1 MTTTEENKD
10 DSGEKPKKRRKY
22 RLLRWIVYLF
32 LFIIVYFVAVDLN
45 LFWLFGKSPSVTELK
60 HPKMAQASELYTS
73 DGVMIGRYFNENRTP
88 ADFKHISPMLIKAL
102 VATEDARFYEH
113 HGIDFQAFFSA
124 IWSNIRGGNR
134 GGSTLTQQ
142 LAKNLFKTRK
152 DVSKGLLGYIPV
164 VNTLISK
171 SKEWTTAVKLEFNFN
186 KDEILTMYLNTV
198 DFGSNSFGVKTASKT
213 FFNTTP
219 DSLSVSQSAMLVG
232 LLKAPSYYSPISN
245 PKNCLA
251 RRNTVLKQMVKYR
264 VITPSEYDQ
273 YSQDPIPR
281 EIFIEQAYDGSGTYL
296 RGVVNNTLNTW
307 CKKNGYDLYSDGLK
321 IYTTIDSR
329 IQKCAEA
336 AVEEHMATL
345 QKRFDQHWE
354 GQNPWVDERNHELP
368 GFIDSVVV
376 KTDYYK
382 TLKKKFGNKPVM
394 MAKMLNRKRR
404 IRIFTWKGEKDTS
417 FSIIDSISY
426 YKKFLHAGFMAMD
439 PHTGFVK
446 AWVGGIN
453 YKYFKYDH
461 VKQSKRQPGSTFK
474 PFVYAAAFDEGGYG
488 PCDRMVNR
496 PVTINYVE
504 NGENKS
510 WSPHNADFVF
520 DGDSMTL
527 RHALAMS
534 INSIA
539 AQMTEKI
546 GWTTVAKYAHRCGI
560 QSPLAEVPSICL
572 GSSDVSLF
580 ELVGAYSTFVNDGKW
595 IEPKF
600 ISVVKDQYG
609 KVIYTFT
616 SQTRQAVTQET
627 AFLILDMLKG
637 GLDEGGTS
645 SNLWAYDLFKGKEG
659 NELGGKTGTSSNH
672 SDGWFVGVSKDLV
685 GGSWVGGE
693 DRCIHFRSTEQ
704 GEGAKTALPI
714 FGLFMEKVYKDES
727 IGITKGRF
735 PKPTVKITKSYN
747 CHTRIKK
754 TKKDSTDVK
763 GDDDAT

>member
-1 MTTTEENKD
+1 
-10 DSGEKPKKRRKY
+10 
-22 RLLRWIVYLF
+22 
-32 LFIIVYFVAVDLN
+32 
-45 LFWLFGKSPSVTELK
+45 
-60 HPKMAQASELYTS
+60 
-73 DGVMIGRYFNENRTP
+73 MIGRYFNENRTP
-88 ADFKHISPMLIKAL
+88 ADYKHISPVLVKAL
-102 VATEDARFYEH
+102 IATEDARFYEH
-113 HGIDFQAFFSA
+113 HGIDFKAFFSA

-152 DVSKGLLGYIPV
+152 EPSKGLLGYIPGLS
-164 VNTLISK
+164 TLISK
-171 SKEWTTAVKLEFNFN
+171 SKEWTTAVKLEFNFS
-186 KDEILTMYLNTV
+186 KEQILTMYLNTV
-198 DFGSNSFGVKTASKT
+198 DFGSNTFGIKTASKT
-213 FFNTTP
+213 YFNTAP
-219 DSLSVSQSAMLVG
+219 DSLSISQSAMLVG
-232 LLKAPSYYSPISN
+232 LLKAPSYYSPILN
-245 PKNCLA
+245 PKNCIS
-251 RRNTVLKQMVKYR
+251 RRNTVLQQMVKYN
-264 VITPSEYDQ
+264 VITKSDYEQSSKD
-273 YSQDPIPR
+273 SIPHGL
-281 EIFIEQAYDGSGTYL
+281 FIEQAYDGPGTYL
-296 RGVVNNTLNTW
+296 RGTINNTLKVW
-307 CKKNGYDLYSDGLK
+307 CRKNGYDLYTDGLK

-329 IQKCAEA
+329 IQQCAED
-336 AVEEHMATL
+336 AVTLHMATL
-345 QKRFDQHWE
+345 QKRFDQHWQGE
-354 GQNPWVDERNHELP
+354 NPWVDERNHELP
-368 GFIDSVVV
+368 HFIDSLVVR
-376 KTDYYK
+376 TEYYK
-382 TLKKKFGNKPVM
+382 AMKKRFRNNSVM
-394 MAKMLNRKRR
+394 LTKAMHRKRR
-404 IRIFTWKGEKDTS
+404 MKIFTWKGEKDTS
-417 FSIIDSISY
+417 FSLIDSISY
-426 YKKFLHAGFMAMD
+426 YKRFLHAGFMAMD
-439 PHTGFVK
+439 PHNGAVK

-496 PVTINYVE
+496 PVTINYME
-504 NGENKS
+504 NGEHKS

-546 GWTTVAKYAHRCGI
+546 GWSSVAKYAHKCGI

-572 GSSDVSLF
+572 GSSDVSLY
-580 ELVGAYSTFVNDGKW
+580 ELVGAYSTFVNEGTW

-600 ISVVKDQYG
+600 ITEVKDNKG

-616 SQTRQAVTQET
+616 SQTHRAVSQET
-627 AFLILDMLKG
+627 AYLILDMLKG

-645 SNLWAYDLFKGKEG
+645 SNLWGYDIFKGGKEP

-714 FGLFMEKVYKDES
+714 FGLFLESVYKNES
-727 IGITKGRF
+727 IGLGKGRF
-735 PKPTVKITKSYN
+735 PKPSVKITKNYN
-747 CHTRIKK
+747 CHTRYKK
-754 TKKDSTDVK
+754 TKKDSTAR
-763 GDDDAT
+763 DDDGT

>member
-1 MTTTEENKD
+1 LIPEE
-10 DSGEKPKKRRKY
+10 EKNEASKSQPKKRLRI
-22 RLLRWIVYLF
+22 LRWMLYF
-32 LFIIVYFVAVDLN
+32 LGFIFLYFISVDLN
-45 LFWLFGKSPSVTELK
+45 ILWLFGKSPSISELK
-60 HPKMAQASELYTS
+60 HPKLAQASELYTS

-88 ADFKHISPMLIKAL
+88 ADYKHISPVLIKAL
-102 VATEDARFYEH
+102 IATEDARFYEH
-113 HGIDFQAFFSA
+113 HGIDFKAFFSA
-124 IWSNIRGGNR
+124 IWATIHGGNR

-142 LAKNLFKTRK
+142 LAKNLFKTRN
-152 DVSKGLLGYIPV
+152 DISKGLLGYIPV
-164 VNTLISK
+164 LNTLIGK
-171 SKEWTTAVKLEFNFN
+171 SKEWTTAIKLEINFS
-186 KDEILTMYLNTV
+186 KEEILTMYLNTV
-198 DFGSNSFGVKTASKT
+198 DFGSNSFGIKTASKT
-213 FFNTTP
+213 FFNTAP
-219 DSLSVSQSAMLVG
+219 DSLSISQCAMLVG
-232 LLKAPSYYSPISN
+232 LLKAPSAYSPISN
-245 PKNCLA
+245 PKNCLY
-251 RRNTVLKQMVKYR
+251 RRTTVLQQMLKYK
-264 VITPSEYDQ
+264 VITATEYENC
-273 YSQDPIPR
+273 YKDPLPR
-281 EIFIEQAYDGSGTYL
+281 SIFIEQAYDGPGTYL
-296 RGVVNNTLNTW
+296 RGVVNNTLKVW

-329 IQKCAEA
+329 IQQCAEDA
-336 AVEEHMATL
+336 LTEHMASL

-354 GQNPWVDERNHELP
+354 GQNPWVDERNKELP
-368 GFIDSVVV
+368 HFIDSLVVR
-376 KTDYYK
+376 TDYYK
-382 TLKKKFGNKPVM
+382 AMKKKYGKKSVQL
-394 MAKMLNRKRR
+394 AKALNQKRR
-404 IRIFTWKGEKDTS
+404 MKIFTWKGEKDTS
-417 FSIIDSISY
+417 FSIIDSIRY
-426 YKKFLHAGFMAMD
+426 YKRFLHAGFMAMN
-439 PHTGFVK
+439 PHNGAVK

-488 PCDRMVNR
+488 PCDRMVNK
-496 PVTINYVE
+496 PVTINYIE
-504 NGENKS
+504 NGEQKS
-510 WSPHNADFVF
+510 WSPHNADFIF

-534 INSIA
+534 VNSIA

-546 GWTTVAKYAHRCGI
+546 GWATVAKYAHKCGI

-572 GSSDVSLF
+572 GSSDVSLY
-580 ELVGAYSTFVNDGKW
+580 ELVGAYATFVNDGVW

-600 ISVVKDQYG
+600 ITQVKDRSG
-609 KVIYTFT
+609 KLIYSFT
-616 SQTRQAVTQET
+616 SQTRRAVTQET

-645 SNLWAYDLFKGKEG
+645 SNLWVYDLFKGGKEP

-714 FGLFMEKVYKDES
+714 FGLFMERVYKNEA

-735 PKPTVKITKSYN
+735 PKPSVKISKPYN

-754 TKKDSTDVK
+754 TKKDDV
-763 GDDDAT
+763 DSADAGN